1 MSRKY
6 LHHTSDRDG
15 EVREMHLAAA
25 ADEPT
30 DEGTAGRPLFE
41 IRAREARARAPLVT
55 PGDDLRRGGES
66 GRRGLMR
73 EPPGGSEGGRE
84 DG

>member
-30 DEGTAGRPLFE
+30 DGR
-41 IRAREARARAPLVT
+41 T
-55 PGDDLRRGGES
+55 GRRGGRSLKSAPE
-66 GRRGLMR
+66 RRERGHLWSR
-73 EPPGGSEGGRE
+73 RATIYGEEERADDE
-84 DG
+84 D

>member
-25 ADEPT
+25 D
-30 DEGTAGRPLFE
+30 G
-41 IRAREARARAPLVT
+41 
-55 PGDDLRRGGES
+55 RRGGRSLKSAPE
-66 GRRGLMR
+66 RRERGHLWSR
-73 EPPGGSEGGRE
+73 RATIYGEEERVDDE
-84 DG
+84 D